1 MAVGTAWC
9 SPSNPGVAPLSEMRS
24 TINRHSGPSISCGQ
38 CTSTCPARYGS
49 VPSAADRRQRPSDA
63 LYSADEHAQTS
74 ESPNMATA
82 TPSARRGPRR
92 RRSNTPGARAGRAA
106 IRRQHPSSPRGRRG
120 RSLPR
125 CGELTFRTPT
135 RHRAPNQQPGRI
147 LIPGGGA
154 AGDQEAQ
161 NRPVYATPAACPVS
175 MTSWRYGL
183 RRACRLVTRRSHRPR
198 STWPNQARLAFLAVT
213 HRYKRT
219 HCLWLEQFQITMR
232 CPLMVRRGR
241 PSGAERS
248 VLAPSLLRCNSF
260 AERRHRGEQGEPRCR
275 KPRNAAGAFPG
286 SRSVSRRDMLV
297 SS

>member
-1 MAVGTAWC
+1 MPPKIVEMHASVQPYCLATSAHRQMSMPKRVRARTWR
-9 SPSNPGVAPLSEMRS
+9 PPLPRPAG
-24 TINRHSGPSISCGQ
+24 GPDAAEATRRVLELDAQ
-38 CTSTCPARYGS
+38 
-49 VPSAADRRQRPSDA
+49 PSAASIRPPR
-63 LYSADEHAQTS
+63 
-74 ESPNMATA
+74 ESGAEGLCQGMA
-82 TPSARRGPRR
+82 SSHSGHLRGI
-92 RRSNTPGARAGRAA
+92 G
-106 IRRQHPSSPRGRRG
+106 
-120 RSLPR
+120 
-125 CGELTFRTPT
+125 
-135 RHRAPNQQPGRI
+135 APNQQPGRI

-260 AERRHRGEQGEPRCR
+260 AERRHRGEQGEPRRR

>member
-1 MAVGTAWC
+1 MPKRVRARTWR
-9 SPSNPGVAPLSEMRS
+9 PPLPRPAG
-24 TINRHSGPSISCGQ
+24 GPDAAEATRRVLELDAQ
-38 CTSTCPARYGS
+38 
-49 VPSAADRRQRPSDA
+49 PSAASIRP
-63 LYSADEHAQTS
+63 
-74 ESPNMATA
+74 
-82 TPSARRGPRR
+82 PREG
-92 RRSNTPGARAGRAA
+92 GAE
-106 IRRQHPSSPRGRRG
+106 

-125 CGELTFRTPT
+125 YGELIFRTPT
-135 RHRAPNQQPGRI
+135 RHRGPESATWKDPDPRRRSI
-147 LIPGGGA
+147 R
-154 AGDQEAQ
+154 DQEAQ

-260 AERRHRGEQGEPRCR
+260 AERRHRGEQGEPRRR